1 MCRIWAHPIKLF
13 IMSFRQFVKRLFP
26 YLKSHI
32 GKLAITSILMV
43 FATALETAIPEI
55 TGQIIDTL
63 FGSDR
68 SNETAKFYS
77 ILLFGTIAV
86 SALSTLIALSSGS
99 WISNKVILDL
109 RVDMFSKLINL
120 PKTYFDKNTTG
131 QTLSKLTFD
140 VEQISEAASTIWLD
154 FIKSSITVIILT
166 CYLFYKNLSLS
177 LILIVLLPLVY
188 YAVKLSTKRIRDAS
202 KKVQDS
208 MGKLTH
214 LLDENISGS
223 DLIKIYNA
231 HSSEH
236 NKFNKIINVIRQ
248 QWFKVDLAAGLN
260 TSIVNILIG
269 LSLALVV
276 YLSSTKLIMSAGDF
290 LAYFTAMGM
299 LIKPAK
305 TLININKPLQQA
317 VVAAS
322 SVFGLIDEKSE
333 ENLGRDRLENIKGDI
348 TFQNVN
354 FSYNGNG
361 PSLKNLNLN
370 IKQGETIALVGPTG
384 SGKTTL
390 VNLLLRFYNLN
401 DGNIFINNKDI
412 GSFELESYRSQF
424 SLVDQNVRLF
434 NDSITGN
441 IAFGKKEEI
450 TMKTIFNAAEISNS
464 KEFIDKLENKYDS
477 EIGEDGVTLSGG
489 QRQRLSIARAI
500 AKDSPVLILD
510 EATSALDSAT
520 EKLVQSA
527 INKMQKGRTT
537 IIIAHRLSTIKN
549 ADRII
554 VLRDGEIIEQ
564 GTHSELIE
572 ASGEYLKLTQQ
583 QR

>member
-1 MCRIWAHPIKLF
+1 
-13 IMSFRQFVKRLFP
+13 MSFRQFVNRLFP

-32 GKLAITSILMV
+32 GKLIITSILMV

-55 TGQIIDTL
+55 TGQIVDTL

-68 SNETAKFYS
+68 SDKTARFYS
-77 ILLFGTIAV
+77 ILLFGTIAI
-86 SALSTLIALSSGS
+86 SALSTLVALGSGS

-109 RVDMFSKLINL
+109 RVDMFSKLISL
-120 PKTYFDKNTTG
+120 PKAYFDKNTTG

-177 LILIVLLPLVY
+177 VILVILLPLVY
-188 YAVKLSTKRIRDAS
+188 FAVKLSTKRIRDAS

-214 LLDENISGS
+214 ILDENISGS
-223 DLIKIYNA
+223 DLIKIYHA
-231 HSSEH
+231 QSSER
-236 NKFNKIINVIRQ
+236 NKFNKIINIIRQ

-317 VVAAS
+317 VVAGR

-333 ENLGRDRLENIKGDI
+333 ENLGHDLLGEIEGDI
-348 TFQNVN
+348 SFQDVN
-354 FSYNGNG
+354 FSYTDNS
-361 PSLKNLNLN
+361 PSLKNINLN

-401 DGNIFINNKDI
+401 DGNILINNKDI
-412 GSFELESYRSQF
+412 SSFELESYRSQF

-434 NDSITGN
+434 NDSISGN
-441 IAFGKKEEI
+441 IAFGKKQELS
-450 TMKTIFNAAEISNS
+450 MKTIIDAAEISNS
-464 KEFIDKLENKYDS
+464 KEFIDKLDNKYDS

-527 INKMQKGRTT
+527 INKMQKDRTT
-537 IIIAHRLSTIKN
+537 IIIAHRLSTIKS

-554 VLRDGEIIEQ
+554 VLKDGEIIEQ
-564 GTHSELIE
+564 GKHEDLIK
-572 ASGEYLKLTQQ
+572 SSSEYLKLTQQ
-583 QR
+583 QT

>member
-1 MCRIWAHPIKLF
+1 
-13 IMSFRQFVKRLFP
+13 MSFRQFVNRLFP

-32 GKLAITSILMV
+32 GKLIITSILMV

-55 TGQIIDTL
+55 TGQIVDTL

-68 SNETAKFYS
+68 SDKTARFYS

-86 SALSTLIALSSGS
+86 SALSTLVALGSGS

-109 RVDMFSKLINL
+109 RVDMFSKLISL
-120 PKTYFDKNTTG
+120 PKAYFDKNTTG

-177 LILIVLLPLVY
+177 VILVILLPLVY
-188 YAVKLSTKRIRDAS
+188 FAVKLSTKRIRDAS

-214 LLDENISGS
+214 ILDENISGS
-223 DLIKIYNA
+223 DLIKIYHA
-231 HSSEH
+231 QSSER
-236 NKFNKIINVIRQ
+236 NKFNKIINIIRQ

-317 VVAAS
+317 VVAGR

-333 ENLGRDRLENIKGDI
+333 ENLGHDLLGEIEGDI
-348 TFQNVN
+348 SFQDVN
-354 FSYNGNG
+354 FSYTNNS
-361 PSLKNLNLN
+361 PSLKNINLN

-401 DGNIFINNKDI
+401 DGNILINNKDI
-412 GSFELESYRSQF
+412 SSFELESYRSQF

-434 NDSITGN
+434 NDSISGN
-441 IAFGKKEEI
+441 IAFGKKQELS
-450 TMKTIFNAAEISNS
+450 MKTIIDAAEISNS
-464 KEFIDKLENKYDS
+464 KEFIDKLDNKYDS

-527 INKMQKGRTT
+527 INKMQKDRTT
-537 IIIAHRLSTIKN
+537 IIIAHRLSTIKS

-554 VLRDGEIIEQ
+554 VLKDGEIIEQ
-564 GTHSELIE
+564 GKHEDLIK
-572 ASGEYLKLTQQ
+572 SSSEYLKLTQQ
-583 QR
+583 QS